1 LQPLHPATKF
11 TISSLNINTKS
22 TITANHQQEKLSPI
36 LYLCIMRLKKEIKN
50 FIEEK
55 TSIMFPGVEIY
66 LFGSRLDD
74 NGRGGDIDLLLLSE
88 QKIDTRKLRRFRLEF
103 YKKFGWQK
111 IDLINFTK
119 EDNTTFKKL
128 ILTSAQAI

>member
-1 LQPLHPATKF
+1 
-11 TISSLNINTKS
+11 
-22 TITANHQQEKLSPI
+22 
-36 LYLCIMRLKKEIKN
+36 
-50 FIEEK
+50 
-55 TSIMFPGVEIY
+55 MFPGVEIY

-119 EDNTTFKKL
+119 EDNTTFKKIICNRSWGHKNNKKNDINKQML
-128 ILTSAQAI
+128 KYFLKG

>member
-1 LQPLHPATKF
+1 
-11 TISSLNINTKS
+11 
-22 TITANHQQEKLSPI
+22 
-36 LYLCIMRLKKEIKN
+36 MRLKKEIKN

-119 EDNTTFKKL
+119 EDNTTFKKI

>member
-1 LQPLHPATKF
+1 
-11 TISSLNINTKS
+11 
-22 TITANHQQEKLSPI
+22 
-36 LYLCIMRLKKEIKN
+36 
-50 FIEEK
+50 
-55 TSIMFPGVEIY
+55 MFPGVEIY

-119 EDNTTFKKL
+119 EDNTTFKKI